1 MRIFTV
7 RRLCLLLCL
16 LPLLLL
22 PPAASADRAY
32 QTIGADVQRAEVIA
46 LADAERAGPDGYD
59 TRLTFREI
67 LKGDPALVG
76 QTDTLGLRTLSSESV
91 RVVPNSQGVLVFLDG
106 DWRLPDHDAVIEAY
120 TESADISLVRTLI
133 SIYALPDEAKRIN
146 ALSSHLGEKDPRWH
160 EELFWAL
167 GEMRDP
173 ANYPLLTG
181 LYPSLAPTEQRQ
193 LVKLI
198 GEIGDPRGLPVVFQ
212 AARADNYGLRA
223 ESLRV
228 MTFQFPGA
236 PGVAEAMRGLLK
248 DPKLVPSAA
257 SYLLRDTP
265 NDAELKR
272 LAGPPFVERPRLAV
286 AEDAGESGYSRRAAA
301 TALLP
306 KADPALKSRLR
317 RSLLLLLTRD
327 VSQGDWLEAE
337 EAARLLRAFHHTDC
351 LPALL
356 NGLTRPREPYLPDEA
371 WRTAVLAIHDLGP
384 AARTQAADLLVDKIR
399 EQGPGRDQPL
409 SLDLDHDNQNFL
421 ALAWL
426 GGRADYQEAAQVMDP
441 RFHQMWE
448 TYLPLSG
455 IAQARSEA
463 DFLLPFLLHPP
474 TWPENAQTM
483 VMTRLGELHE
493 KRAVQPLFESLR
505 ANPWYGDYA
514 AQDAL
519 IALGGPEVEL
529 GALRL
534 IARADAGDARRQA
547 GTILEAH
554 PSSALLPLLRKM
566 IRSPAPDVRGEALYA
581 LGRWGT
587 PADLEALVP
596 LADFWTGDRSC
607 HASAMQ
613 AVADIRSRQAEAVTR
628 RSLQKSP

>member
-1 MRIFTV
+1 MKIFTV
-7 RRLCLLLCL
+7 RHMRLLLCL

-22 PPAASADRAY
+22 PPTASAQRAR
-32 QTIGADVQRAEVIA
+32 QTIGAYVQRAEVIA
-46 LADAERAGPDGYD
+46 LADAEPSGVGGYD
-59 TRLTFREI
+59 IQLTFRQI

-76 QTDTLGLRTLSSESV
+76 ETFKRGLRLSSESIWIK
-91 RVVPNSQGVLVFLDG
+91 PDAKSVLVLLDG
-106 DWRLPDHDAVIEAY
+106 DWRKPDRDAIIQAY

-133 SIYALPDEAKRIN
+133 SIYALPDEAERIN
-146 ALSSHLGEKDPRWH
+146 ALSSHLGEKDPRWCD
-160 EELFWAL
+160 ELFWAL
-167 GEMRDP
+167 GDMRDP
-173 ANYPLLTG
+173 ANYLLLTG

-223 ESLRV
+223 ESLRM

-236 PGVAEAMRGLLK
+236 PGVAEAMRGLLL
-248 DPKLVPSAA
+248 DPKFAPSAA

-265 NDAELKR
+265 DDAELKR
-272 LAGPPFVERPRLAV
+272 LVGTPSVARPRLAV
-286 AEDAGESGYSRRAAA
+286 AEDTGESGYSRRAAA

-306 KADPALKSRLR
+306 SADAALKSRLR
-317 RSLLLLLTRD
+317 RSLLPLLARD
-327 VSQGDWLEAE
+327 AAEGNWLEAE
-337 EAARLLRAFHHTDC
+337 EAAHLLRTLHHPEC

-356 NGLTRPREPYLPDEA
+356 ALLLQKPSAYLPDGA
-371 WRTAVLAIHDLGP
+371 WQTAVQAIRELGP
-384 AARTQAADLLVDKIR
+384 GARSQAAARLLDKIK
-399 EQGPGRDQPL
+399 EQGLDRDQPL
-409 SLDLDHDNQNFL
+409 SIDTGRDNQYFL

-441 RFHQMWE
+441 RFHQIWE

-474 TWPENAQTM
+474 AWPENAQAM

-493 KRAVQPLFESLR
+493 KRAVQPLFASF
-505 ANPWYGDYA
+505 ATNPWYGVYA
-514 AQDAL
+514 AQNAL
-519 IALGGPEVEL
+519 IALGGPEVEQ

-547 GTILEAH
+547 FAILEAH
-554 PSSALLPLLRKM
+554 PTPALLPLLRRM
-566 IRSPAPDVRGEALYA
+566 IRDANPSVRAGALNG
-581 LGRWGT
+581 LGRLGT
-587 PADLEALVP
+587 PTDLKTLVP
-596 LADFWTGDRSC
+596 MADFWTGDRTN

-613 AVADIRSRQAEAVTR
+613 AVADIRNRQAEAVTR
-628 RSLQKSP
+628 RFVQKSP

>member
-1 MRIFTV
+1 MKIFTI

-22 PPAASADRAY
+22 PPTASAQRAR
-32 QTIGADVQRAEVIA
+32 QTIGAYVQRAEVIA
-46 LADAERAGPDGYD
+46 LADAEPSGVGGYD
-59 TRLTFREI
+59 IQLTFRQI

-76 QTDTLGLRTLSSESV
+76 ETFKRGLRLSSESIWIK
-91 RVVPNSQGVLVFLDG
+91 PDAKSVLVLLDG
-106 DWRLPDHDAVIEAY
+106 DWRKPDRDAIIQAY

-133 SIYALPDEAKRIN
+133 SIYALPDEAERIN

-193 LVKLI
+193 LVTLI
-198 GEIGDPRGLPVVFQ
+198 GEIGDSRGLPVVFQ
-212 AARADNYGLRA
+212 AAQANDFWLRS

-228 MTFQFPGA
+228 MTYQFPGA
-236 PGVAEAMRGLLK
+236 PGVAGAVRGLLK
-248 DPKLVPSAA
+248 DPKLAPSAA
-257 SYLLRDTP
+257 QYLLASAPEDM
-265 NDAELKR
+265 ALKR
-272 LAGPPFVERPRLAV
+272 LAATPRALRPPLAI
-286 AEDAGESGYSRRAAA
+286 AEDPSESGYSRRAAA
-301 TALLP
+301 TTLLP
-306 KADPALKSRLR
+306 AADAGLKSRLR
-317 RSLLLLLTRD
+317 RSLLPLLTRD
-327 VSQGDWLEAE
+327 AAEGNWLEAK
-337 EAARLLRAFHHTDC
+337 EAAGLLRAFHHTDC

-356 NGLTRPREPYLPDEA
+356 NGLTQAREPYLPDEA

-384 AARTQAADLLVDKIR
+384 AARSQAAALLVEKIK
-399 EQGPGRDQPL
+399 EQGPGRNQPL

-448 TYLPLSG
+448 TYLPLVG
-455 IAQARSEA
+455 VAQAHPEG

-474 TWPENAQTM
+474 AWPVNAQAM

-493 KRAVQPLFESLR
+493 TRAVQPLFDSLA
-505 ANPWYGDYA
+505 ANPWYGLYA

-519 IALGGPEVEL
+519 IAVGGPEVEQ

-547 GTILEAH
+547 VAILEAH
-554 PSSALLPLLRKM
+554 PSPALLPLLRKM
-566 IRSPAPDVRGEALYA
+566 IRSPDPDVRGEALYA

-587 PADLEALVP
+587 LADLEALVP
-596 LADFWTGDRSC
+596 LADFWTGDRVN

-613 AVADIRSRQAEAVTR
+613 AVAGIRSRQAEAVTR
-628 RSLQKSP
+628 RSLRKSP